1 MSLKLF
7 SSLFGGLFL
16 VTLILPLSAI
26 AQTIHQDVQE
36 RVPAEVLEI
45 TDETVRE
52 IIGTGANT
60 MVQEVRVQLKGGER
74 NGEVVTMINEVVPL
88 KPGDKIFVNRVVTIG
103 GEEYITYADFE
114 RRPVLL
120 ATFILFVVMLLF
132 FSRWQGFR
140 ALVSLGLSIL
150 AIFYIL
156 VPALLAGYDPA
167 LTTILVAAIIMAVVL
182 FGTHGFK
189 ARSMIAFLGTMAAIV
204 ITGILAFVSTY
215 YMRMT
220 GFSNE
225 ASVYL
230 NFATKGQLDLAGLL
244 LGSIVIG
251 ILGILDDVAVTQ
263 VSVVQELRRANA
275 GLKFKEL
282 YNRSIRVGQDHLGS
296 LVNTLALAYAGIAL
310 PLMLLYAQSES
321 AWTISVNQE
330 VISVELIRIFVGS
343 IGLILAVPITTAIA
357 AWYFEHRLII
367 GEAEHDHH
375 HHHHHH

>member
-1 MSLKLF
+1 MWLKSF
-7 SSLFGGLFL
+7 SSIFSSLFL
-16 VTLILPLSAI
+16 VTLVLPVSAM

-52 IIGTGANT
+52 IIGTGATT
-60 MVQEVRVQLKGGER
+60 MVQEVRVQLKGGDR

-88 KPGDKIFVNRVVTIG
+88 VPGDKIFVNRIVTIG

-120 ATFILFVVMLLF
+120 ATFALFVVMLLF
-132 FSRWQGFR
+132 FSRWQGLR
-140 ALVSLGLSIL
+140 ALISLGLSIL

-167 LTTILVAAIIMAVVL
+167 LTTILVAAIIMALVL

-189 ARSMIAFLGTMAAIV
+189 ARSTIAFIGTFAAII

-263 VSVVQELRRANA
+263 VSVVQELKRANA
-275 GLKFKEL
+275 TLKFKEL
-282 YNRSIRVGQDHLGS
+282 YNRAIRVGQDHLGS

-330 VISVELIRIFVGS
+330 VIAVELIRIFVGS
-343 IGLILAVPITTAIA
+343 IGLILAVPITTAAA
-357 AWYFEHRLII
+357 AWYFQHRLII
-367 GEAEHDHH
+367 GEAGENHH
-375 HHHHHH
+375 HHHHH